1 MVEHMTKEELKE
13 RIADLEWED
22 FEAKTAKSELPKD
35 IWESVSSFSNCYG
48 GWIVLGVKQEGKT
61 FSIQGVDNIEKL
73 EQDFFSTLRSQKFNA
88 QLIAQPKKYIIDD
101 KKLLAFYIPA
111 SKIKPIYYNVPSN
124 TYIRM
129 GSGDQ
134 RATEAEI
141 NAMFRDQS
149 FGIKTEQ
156 FIPMSNF
163 DMVNSAS
170 LQSYRSYVKAYNPDR
185 AYPELDDAS
194 FCNKIKFL
202 NDNGEISYSCLLMF
216 GKGEYVQQFV
226 PTFALSYLEIPG
238 IDVASAKQ
246 RYTYKLPE
254 QDNIWESYLIIMR
267 RLQTVVNVPFGKI
280 NHLGVAEHDTSMSD
294 IVREALVNFCQH
306 ADFFSPL
313 RSSIHVFLNRIEF
326 LNAGSFPVAL
336 NKMVGKF
343 FSMARNPGISKMFR
357 WADLCENEGF
367 GMDELLS
374 WQKITNSKVE
384 IESEREFSRVIL
396 YLPENG
402 ANLGANE
409 VQIAQDGA
417 NLGANEVQTA
427 QDGANLGTN
436 KQRILHAIQI
446 DNTLSVLKL
455 QVLTDIPLRTLQRE
469 INELIE
475 LGALEKGGTRK
486 NIIWTIKNI

>member
-1 MVEHMTKEELKE
+1 MQRHLHDISPLSTSYEMGLKRVLLSANESGCSITQIAVLELKAGERSAQHIHPDLQDAFFILDGEIDITIDGQVHHCQQEDFVFVEHLKSYELHAITDVRMLAMGCVIEAQRTKLYP
-13 RIADLEWED
+13 IL
-22 FEAKTAKSELPKD
+22 FEPNLRPMV
-35 IWESVSSFSNCYG
+35 WG
-48 GWIVLGVKQEGKT
+48 GKRLTRWKQ
-61 FSIQGVDNIEKL
+61 
-73 EQDFFSTLRSQKFNA
+73 
-88 QLIAQPKKYIIDD
+88 
-101 KKLLAFYIPA
+101 
-111 SKIKPIYYNVPSN
+111 
-124 TYIRM
+124 
-129 GSGDQ
+129 
-134 RATEAEI
+134 
-141 NAMFRDQS
+141 
-149 FGIKTEQ
+149 
-156 FIPMSNF
+156 
-163 DMVNSAS
+163 
-170 LQSYRSYVKAYNPDR
+170 
-185 AYPELDDAS
+185 
-194 FCNKIKFL
+194 
-202 NDNGEISYSCLLMF
+202 
-216 GKGEYVQQFV
+216 
-226 PTFALSYLEIPG
+226 
-238 IDVASAKQ
+238 
-246 RYTYKLPE
+246 LPE

-267 RLQTVVNVPFGKI
+267 RLQTIVNVPFGKI
-280 NHLGVAEHDTSMSD
+280 NHLGVAEHDASMSN

-409 VQIAQDGA
+409 VEVTQDGA
-417 NLGANEVQTA
+417 NLGANKA
-427 QDGANLGTN
+427 QAASDGANLGAN

-455 QVLTDIPLRTLQRE
+455 QVLTNIPLRTLQRE
-469 INELIE
+469 INELIA
-475 LGALEKGGTRK
+475 LGVLEKGGTRK
-486 NIIWTIKNI
+486 NIIWSIKNM

>member
-1 MVEHMTKEELKE
+1 
-13 RIADLEWED
+13 
-22 FEAKTAKSELPKD
+22 
-35 IWESVSSFSNCYG
+35 
-48 GWIVLGVKQEGKT
+48 
-61 FSIQGVDNIEKL
+61 
-73 EQDFFSTLRSQKFNA
+73 
-88 QLIAQPKKYIIDD
+88 
-101 KKLLAFYIPA
+101 
-111 SKIKPIYYNVPSN
+111 
-124 TYIRM
+124 
-129 GSGDQ
+129 
-134 RATEAEI
+134 
-141 NAMFRDQS
+141 
-149 FGIKTEQ
+149 
-156 FIPMSNF
+156 
-163 DMVNSAS
+163 
-170 LQSYRSYVKAYNPDR
+170 
-185 AYPELDDAS
+185 
-194 FCNKIKFL
+194 
-202 NDNGEISYSCLLMF
+202 
-216 GKGEYVQQFV
+216 
-226 PTFALSYLEIPG
+226 
-238 IDVASAKQ
+238 
-246 RYTYKLPE
+246 
-254 QDNIWESYLIIMR
+254 MR

-306 ADFFSPL
+306 ADFFSSL

-409 VQIAQDGA
+409 VQTAQDGA
-417 NLGANEVQTA
+417 NLGA
-427 QDGANLGTN
+427 N

-486 NIIWTIKNI
+486 NIIWTIKNM